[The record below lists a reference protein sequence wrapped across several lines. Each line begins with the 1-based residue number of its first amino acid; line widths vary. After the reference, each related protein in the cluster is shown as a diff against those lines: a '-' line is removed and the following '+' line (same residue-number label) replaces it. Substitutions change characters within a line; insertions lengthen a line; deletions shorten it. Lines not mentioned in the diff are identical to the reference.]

1 MGTDILGFLEYQQ
14 PHNLGY
20 ACWASQ
26 IALPR
31 DYLWFTLLAGVR
43 NTFGLT
49 PDVAPRGLPPQ
60 TSMPV
65 LEQFFVTVV
74 PDAVAAT
81 DQRGAFRE
89 IHASTA
95 AAWRQLR
102 PHLRETDL
110 DAVSPHFDW
119 RQLPPDLWETDLD
132 AVGPHFATP
141 DHTPLLQSVDWHT
154 PSWLTL
160 AELEAVR
167 LRYRDLCPAYP
178 GWATRRDIPDLAAAL
193 MGAMHAMP
201 QARFVFW
208 FDQFI

>member
-14 PHNLGY
+14 PHNRGY
-20 ACWASQ
+20 DCWASK

-31 DYLWFTLLAGVR
+31 DYLWFALLAGVR
-43 NTFGLT
+43 NSFGVT

-60 TSMPV
+60 TSLPV
-65 LEQFFVTVV
+65 LEQFFVTVI
-74 PDAVAAT
+74 PDGVAAT
-81 DQRGAFRE
+81 DPRGTFRE

-102 PHLRETDL
+102 P
-110 DAVSPHFDW
+110 S
-119 RQLPPDLWETDLD
+119 LWETDLD
-132 AVGPHFATP
+132 AVGPHFPTP
-141 DHTPLLQSVDWHT
+141 DHTPLLQNVDWHT

-167 LRYRDLCPAYP
+167 IRYRDLCPAYP
-178 GWATRRDIPDLAAAL
+178 RWATRQDIPDLAAAL
-193 MGAMHAMP
+193 MGAMHALP
-201 QARFVFW
+201 QSRFVFW